1 MIEPCSAN
9 DKFLTLEYL
18 ERRYGL
24 AQDLLADFEFYAS
37 ANGRVILGPKLI
49 DPCLSPDT
57 AGLLIARIGNTVKP
71 STNLLQIVGAL
82 FTKNFVALE
91 RENAVRYIKGL
102 DLEVTATEIGETTE
116 GYVLL
121 KYLAFPL
128 GCGLL
133 QGSHIK
139 NMLPKAKRLDVRFL

>member
-1 MIEPCSAN
+1 MIEPCAAN
-9 DKFLTLEYL
+9 DKTLTLEYL

-24 AQDLLADFEFYAS
+24 MPELFADFEFYAS
-37 ANGRVILGPKLI
+37 ANGRIILGPKQI
-49 DPCLSPDT
+49 GPFLSPDT
-57 AGLLIARIGNTVKP
+57 AGLLIARMGNTVKP
-71 STNLLQIVGAL
+71 STNLLQLVGGL
-82 FTKNFVALE
+82 ILKNFVALE
-91 RENAVRYIKGL
+91 RENAIRYIKGL
-102 DLEVTATEIGETTE
+102 DLEVTPTEIGETTE

-121 KYLAFPL
+121 KYITFPL

>member
-1 MIEPCSAN
+1 MIEPCSVN
-9 DKFLTLEYL
+9 DKSLTLEYL

-24 AQDLLADFEFYAS
+24 VPELLADFEFYAS
-37 ANGRVILGPKLI
+37 ANGRVILGPKEI

-71 STNLLQIVGAL
+71 TTNLLQLLGEHI
-82 FTKNFVALE
+82 TRNFVTLDRDKAAL
-91 RENAVRYIKGL
+91 YIKGL
-102 DLEVTATEIGETTE
+102 DLEVNAAEIGDTVE

-121 KYLAFPL
+121 RYLAFPL

-133 QGSHIK
+133 KGTHIK
-139 NMLPKAKRLDVRFL
+139 NMLPKARRLDIRFL

>member
-1 MIEPCSAN
+1 MIEPCSAT
-9 DKFLTLEYL
+9 DKSLTLEYL

-24 AQDLLADFEFYAS
+24 ASELLADFEFYAS
-37 ANGRVILGPKLI
+37 ANGRIILGPKLI
-49 DPCLSPDT
+49 EPCLSPDT

-71 STNLLQIVGAL
+71 STNLLQVFGAL
-82 FTKNFVALE
+82 ISRNFVALV

-102 DLEVTATEIGETTE
+102 DLEVSAAEIGDTTE

-133 QGSHIK
+133 QGTHIK
-139 NMLPKAKRLDVRFL
+139 NMLPKAKRVDIRFL

>member
-1 MIEPCSAN
+1 MIEPCPAN
-9 DKFLTLEYL
+9 DKSLTLEYL

-24 AQDLLADFEFYAS
+24 APELLADFEFYAS
-37 ANGRVILGPKLI
+37 ANGRIILGPKQI

-71 STNLLQIVGAL
+71 STNLLQIVGSL
-82 FTKNFVALE
+82 ITRNFIALE

-102 DLEVTATEIGETTE
+102 DLEVTAAEIGDTTE

-139 NMLPKAKRLDVRFL
+139 NMLPKAKRIDVRFL

>member
-1 MIEPCSAN
+1 MIELCSDS
-9 DKFLTLEYL
+9 DKTLTLDYL

-24 AQDLLADFEFYAS
+24 SRDLLADFEFYAGP
-37 ANGRVILGPKLI
+37 NGRVILGPKEI

-57 AGLLIARIGNTVKP
+57 AGLLIARIGNSVKP
-71 STNLLQIVGAL
+71 STNLLQVVGAL
-82 FTKNFVALE
+82 AV
-91 RENAVRYIKGL
+91 RNAIILDKDKATRYIKGL
-102 DLEVTATEIGETTE
+102 DLQLTPEEIGDTTE

-133 QGSHIK
+133 QAGHIK
-139 NMLPKAKRLDVRFL
+139 NMLPKAKRLDIKFL

>member
-9 DKFLTLEYL
+9 DKSLTLDYF

-24 AQDLLADFEFYAS
+24 APELLADFEFYAS
-37 ANGRVILGPKLI
+37 ANGRIILGPKQI
-49 DPCLSPDT
+49 DPCLFPDT

-71 STNLLQIVGAL
+71 STNLLQIVGSL
-82 FTKNFVALE
+82 ITRNFVSLE
-91 RENAVRYIKGL
+91 RDSAARYIRGL
-102 DLEVTATEIGETTE
+102 DLEVTVTEIGDTTE

-121 KYLAFPL
+121 KYLSFPL

>member
-1 MIEPCSAN
+1 MIEPCAAN
-9 DKFLTLEYL
+9 DKTLTLEYL
-18 ERRYGL
+18 KHRYGL
-24 AQDLLADFEFYAS
+24 APELFVDFEFYAS
-37 ANGRVILGPKLI
+37 ANGRIILGPKQI

-71 STNLLQIVGAL
+71 STNLLQL
-82 FTKNFVALE
+82 FGTLITKNFVALD

-102 DLEVTATEIGETTE
+102 DLEVTAAEIGETTE

-121 KYLAFPL
+121 KCLTFPL